1 MHLEQN
7 PKIEQIR
14 LGGKVYDIDV
24 KKDWAQND
32 ETDINFIKNR
42 THYVYEAKG
51 SDLYKNG
58 ATDYNTAHEFANG
71 YLLLAGSSNKYQC
84 NFTDYWI
91 PPVSWLAV
99 GKKYN
104 FQIQD
109 AKNAESII
117 IENFNLAPT
126 DPDLNEITI
135 YPGENEP
142 NKPSWK
148 FVYHIDK
155 KAFSV
160 TGEAINT
167 TERRT
172 SFFRV
177 SISVCNDSTTYELT
191 QLLDPKY
198 IPIDYETI
206 TIDDKGKLK
215 ADSIY
220 SQDFIVTETFGKYKV
235 INGTPV
241 IVPAKGKNIQEVLQD
256 AYCTDVHN
264 SKPLAPSAT
273 LKVSLDKPKTVE
285 IGTSVRCIAS
295 LTFDK
300 GNYDYPMLDTHN
312 SNAVTDLKSNLEATE
327 YKFLFTGA
335 ASANA
340 TFNGDEKPEYSTSEI
355 KLDEAKEYTFAVKG
369 TIDYKADPQYE
380 NPRYIPGTMLG
391 KEDVV
396 VQRNT
401 EGTIP
406 ISGSS
411 TITSQYRYF
420 IVYNKPDKTLTYN
433 TVYNNGNFDRELSE
447 VLTEY
452 KLNEFV
458 PELTTTKLQQI
469 YFLAPKGKVKEI
481 ALINATTT
489 ASAGTMSGPEAI
501 MVEDAGKKL
510 REYDLF
516 YINNADADSGTN
528 KYKVEVTK

>member
-58 ATDYNTAHEFANG
+58 TTDYSTAHEFANG

-155 KAFSV
+155 QAFSV
-160 TGEAINT
+160 TGEAIDT

-172 SFFRV
+172 SFFKV
-177 SISVCNDSTTYELT
+177 SVSVCNDDTIYELT
-191 QLLDPKY
+191 KLLDPKY

-206 TIDDKGKLK
+206 TIDNEGRLK
-215 ADSIY
+215 ADSTY
-220 SQDFIVTETFGKYKV
+220 SKDFIVTETFGKYKV
-235 INGTPV
+235 IDGKPV
-241 IVPAKGKNIQEVLQD
+241 TVPAKGKSIQDVLQD
-256 AYCTDVHN
+256 AYCTDICN
-264 SKPLAPSAT
+264 SKPLKPGAT
-273 LKVSLDKPKTVE
+273 LKVSLDKSGSVE
-285 IGTSVRCIAS
+285 IGTSVSCIAS

-300 GNYDYPMLDTHN
+300 GKYDYPMLDTYN
-312 SNAVTDLKSNLEATE
+312 ANAVTELKSNLVANT
-327 YKFLFTGA
+327 YNLKFTGA
-335 ASANA
+335 VAEESN
-340 TFNGDEKPEYSTSEI
+340 TQSYKTQSI
-355 KLDEAKEYTFAVKG
+355 LLDEAKTYTFTVNG
-369 TIDYKADPQYE
+369 TIWYSADD
-380 NPRYIPGTMLG
+380 RYIPGTMLG

-401 EGTIP
+401 EGTVQ

-411 TITSQYRYF
+411 RITSQYRYF
-420 IVYNKPDKTLTYN
+420 IVYNEPDKTLEYN

-458 PELTTTKLQQI
+458 PELITTKLQQI

-481 ALINATTT
+481 ALKNATTT
-489 ASAGTMSGPEAI
+489 ASAGTVIGPKAI
-501 MVEDAGKKL
+501 TVEDAGETL
-510 REYDLF
+510 RDYDLF
-516 YINNADADSGTN
+516 YINNAAADSGTN
-528 KYKVEVTK
+528 KYKVEVTYN